1 MKKRVNPNCPNSIL
15 SLEANVGNAEWLADL
30 DNRYMVTVDTNS
42 NLLLVSG
49 KSLEI

>member
-1 MKKRVNPNCPNSIL
+1 MKKRVNPNCPNS
-15 SLEANVGNAEWLADL
+15 GNAEWLADL
-30 DNRYMVTVDTNS
+30 ENRYMVAVDTNS